1 MSDEDIDFRNVR
13 PTVPETNKIQ
23 QDDGTFKYI
32 DRIYSRIFGNVYMI
46 QKDGSQY
53 RSKIDKRSIKLSDG
67 TLGFVYHADG
77 RWFDRS
83 GLPIDKPINLVTRD
97 KKDDE

>member
-1 MSDEDIDFRNVR
+1 MTDENIDFKNVR
-13 PTVPETNKIQ
+13 PVVPETNKVQ
-23 QDDGTFKYI
+23 QEDGTFKYI
-32 DRIYSRIFGNVYMI
+32 DRIYGRIFGDVYMI

-77 RWFDRS
+77 RWFDRA
-83 GLPIDKPINLVTRD
+83 GLPIDKPDNLVTRD
-97 KKDDE
+97 KKDGE

>member
-1 MSDEDIDFRNVR
+1 MNEEIIDFENVK

-53 RSKIDKRSIKLSDG
+53 KGKIEKRSIKLSDG
-67 TLGFVYHADG
+67 TLGFVYHADNK
-77 RWFDRS
+77 WFERG
-83 GLPIDKPINLVTRD
+83 GLPIDKPENLVTRD
-97 KKDDE
+97 GN

>member
-1 MSDEDIDFRNVR
+1 MSEEIVDFENVR
-13 PTVPETNKIQ
+13 PTVPETNKVQ

-53 RSKIDKRSIKLSDG
+53 KGKIEKRSIKLSDG
-67 TLGFVYHADG
+67 TLGHVYNVKSK
-77 RWFDRS
+77 WFDRT
-83 GLPIDKPINLVTRD
+83 GLPIDKPENLVTRD
-97 KKDDE
+97 GN